1 MINYMLDSSWGYLI
15 WNNYKVTRVIFQFL
29 SGFKP
34 RVCCIKTDADIKVRT
49 NRVLSRNPSCLVQK
63 KKKKKENN
71 KAKFHNETSTTDTCK
86 YTERKT

>member
-1 MINYMLDSSWGYLI
+1 M
-15 WNNYKVTRVIFQFL
+15 
-29 SGFKP
+29 
-34 RVCCIKTDADIKVRT
+34 
-49 NRVLSRNPSCLVQK
+49 SCTK